1 MTVSFLQQNVQAPQQ
16 SPFCLLVLS
25 SSQTMK
31 AEKTDRLVKNNMN
44 TPNPANPQKLDRASR
59 EDVHPNQ
66 KAIALVTEVMVT
78 EDPAWIIP
86 SLNLSL
92 TGFLASV

>member
-1 MTVSFLQQNVQAPQQ
+1 
-16 SPFCLLVLS
+16 
-25 SSQTMK
+25 MK
-31 AEKTDRLVKNNMN
+31 AENTDRLVKNNMN
-44 TPNPANPQKLDRASR
+44 IPSPANAQKLDKASR
-59 EDVHPNQ
+59 EDVQPNQ

-86 SLNLSL
+86 SLTLSL